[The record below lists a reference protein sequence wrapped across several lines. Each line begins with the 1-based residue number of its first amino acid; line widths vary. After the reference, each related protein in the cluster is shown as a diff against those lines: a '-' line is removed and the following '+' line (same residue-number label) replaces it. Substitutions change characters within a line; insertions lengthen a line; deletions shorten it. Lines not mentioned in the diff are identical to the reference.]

1 MLLWHLLCSGDFAS
15 PLKPHSLF
23 SVTWGWLSEREPS
36 VSSIYVKK
44 VKLSRFCCWTRGCG
58 SYRFSHVVPFYSMP
72 PIALSIGYLLLAR
85 GSCHVDSQ
93 GMWVYCHLGLSPP
106 LPAPADIPQWWQTVC
121 CPCKT
126 GLQGQACLALA
137 TVKNTLQSGP
147 REPASSTTFFPLCV
161 FHFHFKLKKASSK
174 RHNPIHSYIFVLT
187 DQDYVPT
194 VTSEWLFCLC
204 STSTFFQTCN

>member
-121 CPCKT
+121 CPCNSQKHSPVRTPWTSVLHHFLPFMCFSFSFQVKESVLQKT
-126 GLQGQACLALA
+126 
-137 TVKNTLQSGP
+137 
-147 REPASSTTFFPLCV
+147 
-161 FHFHFKLKKASSK
+161 
-174 RHNPIHSYIFVLT
+174 
-187 DQDYVPT
+187 
-194 VTSEWLFCLC
+194 
-204 STSTFFQTCN
+204 